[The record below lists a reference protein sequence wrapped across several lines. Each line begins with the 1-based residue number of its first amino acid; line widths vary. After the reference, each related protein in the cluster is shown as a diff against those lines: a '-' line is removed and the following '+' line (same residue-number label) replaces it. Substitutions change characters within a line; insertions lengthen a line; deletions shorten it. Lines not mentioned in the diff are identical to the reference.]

1 METGYEKPDKKAC
14 LWVNNITFKWIAS
27 FECGFFTQN
36 LKGSKIATYLFLY
49 A

>member
-14 LWVNNITFKWIAS
+14 LWLTISHSNELLAS
-27 FECGFFTQN
+27 NVVFFTQN
-36 LKGSKIATYLFLY
+36 LKVSKIATYLFLY